1 MKPIIFLETEG
12 VLQTQKGV
20 EHWLKIKGDIFGED
34 NFENFCPKSVEF
46 LNKITDNTEAVIV
59 LTSHSREGVNIS
71 DMKDVFKKRGVTGEI
86 KSYTPLLGKDSTKG
100 DEINR
105 WFEMF
110 GKPETFVII
119 DSDCTDGISSKFE
132 EDRYVETGSV
142 NGLNDRNIYKKILNS
157 LSKID
162 KSKRKEFQSKTLF

>member
-34 NFENFCPKSVEF
+34 KFENFCPKSVEF

-59 LTSHSREGVNIS
+59 LTSHSRVGMNIS
-71 DMKDVFKKRGVTGEI
+71 EMREAFKKRGVTGEV
-86 KSYTPLLGKDSTKG
+86 KSYTPFLGKDSTKG
-100 DEINR
+100 EEINR

-110 GKPETFVII
+110 GVPESYVII
-119 DSDCTDGISSKFE
+119 DSDCSDGIENKFNE
-132 EDRYVETGSV
+132 ERYVETNTV

-157 LSKID
+157 LSKFERAKK
-162 KSKRKEFQSKTLF
+162 KSFESNTLF